1 MSHTKHTL
9 VQYDIELEEMRNKVM
24 LMGTLVENQIQLS
37 MEALTTQDIV
47 LMERVIQDDLRVNG
61 MDVTIDEKCI
71 QMIARRQPAANDLR
85 MVMTIIKIINDLER
99 IGDEAKNIARLAQQM
114 THKEQFHPARYT
126 EIRHAARLVLEML
139 RRSLDAFARVD
150 ISEITHV
157 LRTDV
162 QIDMEFRAILRYL
175 IALMMEDPRTISAAI
190 EIVFIAK
197 SVERMGDHAQNIG
210 EYIIYLVNGRNAR
223 HLSVD
228 IIEQELNALKISQ

>member
-37 MEALTTQDIV
+37 MEALTSQDVV

-85 MVMTIIKIINDLER
+85 MVMTIIKIITDLER
-99 IGDEAKNIARLAQQM
+99 IGDEAKNVARLAQQM
-114 THKEQFHPARYT
+114 AQKEQFHPARYT
-126 EIRHAARLVLEML
+126 EIRHAARLALEML

-150 ISEITHV
+150 ISGITHV

-175 IALMMEDPRTISAAI
+175 IALMMEDPRTISSAI
-190 EIVFIAK
+190 EIMFIAK

-228 IIEQELNALKISQ
+228 IIEQELNAQKISQ

>member
-1 MSHTKHTL
+1 MSQTKHTL

-37 MEALTTQDIV
+37 MEALTTQDVV

-114 THKEQFHPARYT
+114 ARKEQFHPGRYT

-157 LRTDV
+157 LRADV

-175 IALMMEDPRTISAAI
+175 IALMMEDPRTISSAI

>member
-37 MEALTTQDIV
+37 MEALTTQDVV

-85 MVMTIIKIINDLER
+85 MVMTIIKIITDLER
-99 IGDEAKNIARLAQQM
+99 IGDEAKNVARLAQQM
-114 THKEQFHPARYT
+114 AQKEQFHPARYT
-126 EIRHAARLVLEML
+126 EIRHAARLALEML

-150 ISEITHV
+150 ISGITHV

-175 IALMMEDPRTISAAI
+175 IALMMEDPRTISSAI
-190 EIVFIAK
+190 EIMFIAK
-197 SVERMGDHAQNIG
+197 AVERMGDHAQNIG

-228 IIEQELNALKISQ
+228 IIEQELNAQKISQ